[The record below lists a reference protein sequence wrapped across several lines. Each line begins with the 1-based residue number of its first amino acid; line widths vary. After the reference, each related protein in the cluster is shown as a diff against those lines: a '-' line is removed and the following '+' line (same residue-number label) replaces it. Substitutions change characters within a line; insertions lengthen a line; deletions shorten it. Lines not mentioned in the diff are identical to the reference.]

1 MTIEL
6 TPNKTVREIK
16 KQFQQQF
23 PYLTLRFYHY
33 RHGTAESSMLDEPL
47 KDSAALQEA
56 TWQLTEGEVT
66 IDGRDSVA
74 QFEQKLGSMGLP
86 VQVLRCFKNVW
97 IETKETDHLT
107 LEQQNEMG
115 KNASE

>member
-1 MTIEL
+1 MTLEL

-16 KQFQQQF
+16 KQFHQQF

-33 RHGTAESSMLDEPL
+33 RHGTAEGSGLDEPL
-47 KDSAALQEA
+47 KDGDTLKEA

-66 IDGRDSVA
+66 VDARDSVA
-74 QFEQKLGSMGLP
+74 QFEQKLGGMGLP
-86 VQVLRCFKNVW
+86 VQVLRSFKEVW
-97 IETKETDHLT
+97 IETKETDHLS

-115 KNASE
+115 KKASE